1 VSNALSNPTENYQDS
16 IGRLQLP
23 AILDLKAAAPLV
35 EALLARRGS
44 EVFVDGSDV
53 QRLGAQCLQV
63 LLSAQ
68 NSWAEDDQ
76 SLIFENLSQDFISAL
91 ELFGADP
98 DLLPHGKEFV

>member
-1 VSNALSNPTENYQDS
+1 MVDVLNDTMENYQAFE
-16 IGRLQLP
+16 GRLQLP
-23 AILDLKAAAPLV
+23 TILDLKAAAPLA

-68 NSWAEDDQ
+68 ASWAEDDQ
-76 SLIFENLSQDFISAL
+76 NLIFENLSQDFILAL